1 MRKNHEKIRKNRDG
15 AQGDVRMNIEMSDDI
30 LKRTTKCYH
39 GLSCLSGEPR
49 PVCKVEEP
57 IGTLAALTNC
67 EGKVYC
73 PYCIPYGIS
82 GNSSYCT
89 CPVRIELYRRY
100 KI

>member
-1 MRKNHEKIRKNRDG
+1 MD
-15 AQGDVRMNIEMSDDI
+15 IEISDDI
-30 LKRTTKCYH
+30 LKRTTKCNH
-39 GLSCLSGEPR
+39 DFSCLSGGPA
-49 PVCKVEEP
+49 PVCKVEEA

-73 PYCIPYGIS
+73 DYCIPYGMADT
-82 GNSSYCT
+82 SSFCT